1 MSTSEGVVESKLMAE
16 PGPAHHWLQKLV
28 GEWTYDY
35 EAEMEPGK
43 PPVKFHGTETVRS
56 LEGRWVEAEGHG
68 EFPGGST
75 HTTVMTLGYNPE
87 KGRYVGTWIGSMM
100 DWLWVYDG
108 QLDPA
113 QRVLTL
119 ESDGPSM
126 TVPGELGRYRDVIE
140 FESDD
145 RRYLKAYFQ
154 QADGT
159 WQPMMTGTFE
169 RKR

>member
-1 MSTSEGVVESKLMAE
+1 MSSSEGAVESKLMAE
-16 PGPAHHWLQKLV
+16 PGAAHHWLQKLV
-28 GEWTYDY
+28 GEWTYVF
-35 EAEMEPGK
+35 EAEMPGK

-56 LEGRWVEAEGHG
+56 IDGRWVVAEGHG

-75 HTTVMTLGYNPE
+75 GTTLMTLGYNPE
-87 KGRYVGTWIGSMM
+87 KDRYQGTWIGSMM

-108 QLDPA
+108 GLDA
-113 QRVLTL
+113 AERVLTL

-126 TVPGELGRYRDVIE
+126 TEEGKLARYRDVIE
-140 FESDD
+140 LESDE

-154 QADGT
+154 QPDGQ